1 MQKYSR
7 SEKQEMRAGYLF
19 VAPTLLIYFVFMVLP
34 ILVTLFLSF
43 YSYDLLT
50 PAKWIGLKNY
60 MRLAIDARLL
70 VVYKNT
76 FIFTIFAVT
85 FNVGIG
91 LILAIIVNRKMN
103 SMLRNT
109 LRLFYFFPYIVAAVY
124 VSVVWSAYLSKD
136 TGIINYYLG
145 LIGIRPLGWL
155 TEPGLSMAS
164 IVIVDVWK
172 NTGFA
177 MVIFLAALQ
186 NVPPEYYEAAGID
199 GANTWQKFRYITFP
213 SISPTVFFNIIVFS
227 IGALQVFDTINIL
240 TNGGPGDSTR
250 SVVLYLYEVTFKS
263 YRLGYSSAISMTMF
277 LIIMLLTY
285 FNFTFSKRWV
295 KY

>member
-1 MQKYSR
+1 MHRYSR
-7 SEKQEMRAGYLF
+7 LEKQEIRAGYLF
-19 VAPTLLIYFVFMVLP
+19 VTPTLLLYFAFMVLP
-34 ILVTLFLSF
+34 ILATLFLSF

-60 MRLAIDARLL
+60 LRLLGDMRLL

-76 FIFTIFAVT
+76 LIFTLFAVA

-91 LILAIIVNRKMN
+91 LVLALIVNRRMN
-103 SMLRNT
+103 SVLRNT
-109 LRLFYFFPYIVAAVY
+109 LRLFYFFPYIIAAVY

-145 LIGIRPLGWL
+145 LFGIRPLGWL
-155 TEPGLSMAS
+155 TEPGLSMVS
-164 IVIVDVWK
+164 IIIVDVWK

-186 NVPPEYYEAAGID
+186 NVPMEHYEAAGID
-199 GANTWQKFRYITFP
+199 GANAWQKFRYVTFP
-213 SISPTVFFNIIVFS
+213 AISPTVFFNMIVFS

-277 LIIMLLTY
+277 LLIMLLTY
-285 FNFTFSKRWV
+285 INFAFSNRWV